1 MRLAWPTRAY
11 GTAAR
16 WIKGVDDVTAPREDP
31 APSPGTND
39 DRPRRVQPNFITD
52 IIDRD
57 LESGRPRG
65 VVTRFPPE
73 PNGYAHIGHAFAS
86 FLDFGLAADYGGV
99 CNLRFDDT
107 NPEVEEMRY
116 VTSIEEDMRWLGWHW
131 ETTRFASDYFERLYA
146 LAETLITMGDAYVDS
161 LPTDEI
167 QRMRGSVEQPGTPS
181 PFRERSVEQN
191 LDLFRRMRAG
201 EFETGAHVLRA
212 RIDLASPNMKL
223 RDPLLY
229 RIVHAHHYRTGD
241 GWCIY
246 PFYDFQHPL
255 SDAIEGVT
263 HSLCSLEFLDNR
275 ELYDWL
281 VSRLFPGEER
291 PHQYEFGRR
300 NLEYTVVSK
309 RRLIRLVNEGHVVGW
324 DDPRMPT
331 LAGLR
336 RRGVR
341 PGAIRDFAARIG
353 VSRTNRTVDVA
364 LLEHSVRDDLN
375 TSAPRVMAVTD
386 PLPVVLTN
394 VTADET
400 LTAPYWPP
408 DVPKHGE
415 RPVPFG
421 PRLLIDREDFAE
433 DPPKGFRRL
442 APGRAVR
449 LRHAYVI
456 RCDEVVKDADGSVRE
471 LRCSLLEGTLGRN
484 PDGVK
489 VGAAIHWLSADHA
502 LPAEFRLY
510 DRLFTVPEPG
520 ADGSDFLEHL
530 NPASL
535 VVRHGFV
542 EPSLAG
548 DDADTRY
555 QFERLG
561 YFWRD
566 PEEGRRE
573 ALVFNRIITLKDSW
587 ARREKARR
595 DLGRDAPAQQGAASR
610 PGDRAADGATNPA
623 VRADGSTDGSTDGS
637 ASGDGTWRRAS
648 ASVEAGAATEEG
660 AGASPDAG
668 ERAGGRA
675 GDRANDRTGGRAGDR
690 AGEKA
695 GRDAGSDAG
704 SAQPDPLAGLE
715 PRQRETFERYRRELG
730 LAVDDAALIAGR
742 DELAGFFEA
751 AVAEQ
756 PDPMA
761 IANWVVNDLVRALKD
776 RPLAELGVTPER
788 LAHLVRLVERGTVTL
803 PVAREL
809 FEEVVRTG
817 TDPEMLV
824 HERGLERLD
833 DEDAVREIIAS
844 VLADHPA
851 EVASYRGGKEGLRG
865 FFVGQVMRRTQGR
878 AEPTVVQRL
887 VAEALAGG

>member
-1 MRLAWPTRAY
+1 MTP
-11 GTAAR
+11 
-16 WIKGVDDVTAPREDP
+16 PREEP
-31 APSPGTND
+31 APNPGTND
-39 DRPRRVQPNFITD
+39 DRPRRVHPNFITD

-57 LESGRPRG
+57 LESGRHRR

-116 VTSIEEDMRWLGWHW
+116 VASIEEDMRWLGWRW
-131 ETTRFASDYFERLYA
+131 EATRFASDYFERLYE
-146 LAETLITMGDAYVDS
+146 LAETLIAMGDAYVDS
-161 LPTDEI
+161 LPTEEI
-167 QRMRGSVEQPGTPS
+167 QRMRGTALQPGTPS
-181 PFRERSVEQN
+181 PYRERSVEEN

-201 EFETGAHVLRA
+201 AFETGAHVLRA
-212 RIDLASPNMKL
+212 RIDLSSPNMKL

-229 RIVHAHHYRTGD
+229 RIVHARHYRTGD
-241 GWCIY
+241 AWCIY

-281 VSRLFPGEER
+281 VSRLFPDQER
-291 PHQYEFGRR
+291 PRQYEFGRR

-309 RRLIRLVNEGHVVGW
+309 RRLIRLVNEGHVDGW

-353 VSRTNRTVDVA
+353 VSRTNRTVDLA

-394 VTADET
+394 VAADET

-408 DVPKHGE
+408 DVPKDGE

-421 PRLLIDREDFAE
+421 PRLYIEREDFAE
-433 DPPKGFRRL
+433 APPRGFRRL

-449 LRHAYVI
+449 LRHGYVI
-456 RCDEVVKDADGSVRE
+456 RCDEVVKDADGTVRE
-471 LRCSLLEGTLGRN
+471 LRCSVLEGTLGRN

-489 VGAAIHWLSADHA
+489 VGAAIHWLAADHA

-510 DRLFTVPEPG
+510 DRLFSVPEPG
-520 ADGSDFLEHL
+520 ADGADFLEHL

-535 VVRHGFV
+535 VVRRGFV

-548 DDADTRY
+548 DDPDTRY

-566 PEEGRRE
+566 PEEGRHE

-587 ARREKARR
+587 ARHEQARQEQARQEQAVQGQGRRGQGRGEQGRGEQGHEAPPHKDSVHKDPAHKDLARR
-595 DLGRDAPAQQGAASR
+595 
-610 PGDRAADGATNPA
+610 DRAADAELQG
-623 VRADGSTDGSTDGS
+623 
-637 ASGDGTWRRAS
+637 
-648 ASVEAGAATEEG
+648 
-660 AGASPDAG
+660 
-668 ERAGGRA
+668 
-675 GDRANDRTGGRAGDR
+675 
-690 AGEKA
+690 
-695 GRDAGSDAG
+695 
-704 SAQPDPLAGLE
+704 DPLAGLE
-715 PRQRETFERYRRELG
+715 PRQRDTFERYRRELG
-730 LAVDDAALIAGR
+730 LGVGDAALIAGR

-756 PDPMA
+756 PDPAA
-761 IANWVVNDLVRALKD
+761 IANWVVNDLVRVLKD
-776 RPLAELGVTPER
+776 RPLDELGVTPER
-788 LAHLVRLVERGTVTL
+788 LAHLVRLVDRGTVTL

-809 FEEVVRTG
+809 FEEAVHTG

-833 DEDAVREIIAS
+833 DEDAVREIIAR

-878 AEPTVVQRL
+878 ADPKLVQRL
-887 VAEALAGG
+887 VAEALAGA

>member
-1 MRLAWPTRAY
+1 MTP
-11 GTAAR
+11 
-16 WIKGVDDVTAPREDP
+16 PREDP

-57 LESGRPRG
+57 LESGRHRG

-116 VTSIEEDMRWLGWHW
+116 VASIEEDMRWLGWRW
-131 ETTRFASDYFERLYA
+131 EATRFASDYFEQLYA
-146 LAETLITMGDAYVDS
+146 LAETLIAMGDAYVDS

-212 RIDLASPNMKL
+212 KIDLASPNMKL

-241 GWCIY
+241 DWCIY

-309 RRLIRLVNEGHVVGW
+309 RRLIQLVNEGRVEGW

-375 TSAPRVMAVTD
+375 TSAQRVMAVTD

-421 PRLLIDREDFAE
+421 PRLLIEREDFAE

-449 LRHAYVI
+449 LRHAYVV
-456 RCDEVVKDADGSVRE
+456 RCDEVVKDADGNVRE

-520 ADGSDFLEHL
+520 ADGGDFLEHL

-548 DDADTRY
+548 DDPDTRY

-587 ARREKARR
+587 ARREQARR
-595 DLGRDAPAQQGAASR
+595 AQGGDAPAQPGAASR
-610 PGDRAADGATNPA
+610 PGEGATDEGAKNA
-623 VRADGSTDGSTDGS
+623 TAR
-637 ASGDGTWRRAS
+637 GDGTWRRAS
-648 ASVEAGAATEEG
+648 ASGDAGAASEEG
-660 AGASPDAG
+660 AEASPDA
-668 ERAGGRA
+668 AGGVSGAVRRRA
-675 GDRANDRTGGRAGDR
+675 WAKVWATAW
-690 AGEKA
+690 A
-695 GRDAGSDAG
+695 
-704 SAQPDPLAGLE
+704 
-715 PRQRETFERYRRELG
+715 T
-730 LAVDDAALIAGR
+730 
-742 DELAGFFEA
+742 
-751 AVAEQ
+751 
-756 PDPMA
+756 
-761 IANWVVNDLVRALKD
+761 VRATVPARNPAAMPQVIPQVIPEVRSPIRWRGSSPANAPPSSATAASWAWAWTTPPSSQGATSWPASS
-776 RPLAELGVTPER
+776 RPPSPSSPNR
-788 LAHLVRLVERGTVTL
+788 WRS
-803 PVAREL
+803 P
-809 FEEVVRTG
+809 TG
-817 TDPEMLV
+817 W
-824 HERGLERLD
+824 
-833 DEDAVREIIAS
+833 
-844 VLADHPA
+844 
-851 EVASYRGGKEGLRG
+851 
-865 FFVGQVMRRTQGR
+865 
-878 AEPTVVQRL
+878 
-887 VAEALAGG
+887 